1 MPIIKPL
8 QLEPTSDIE
17 EFARLIYQPKTFSII
32 YGPEG
37 VGKTALLYKLFYHRY
52 KKNENEN
59 GLFIGLDNFECYQ
72 YHQTKISTALGVS
85 SIKEKFPSLDLIQF
99 KKPDI
104 FAVIFF
110 HSLHI
115 LISTMETHFI
125 LADGLNK
132 FSNPSFLNR
141 IIQQY
146 LRQVAD
152 CGIPVIVTMDKKPD
166 LSPLT
171 EFPAVK
177 IQTFLLKRPEF
188 LGGEINEFGDT
199 LIMKDV

>member
-17 EFARLIYQPKTFSII
+17 DFAATVFQPKTLSII

-37 VGKTALLYKLFYHRY
+37 VGKTALLYKLLYHRY
-52 KKNENEN
+52 KSDENEK

-72 YHQTKISTALGVS
+72 YHQTKMSTALGVS
-85 SIKEKFPSLDLIQF
+85 SIKEKIPSLVIHF

-104 FAVIFF
+104 FSVVFF

-115 LISTMETHFI
+115 LISTMETHFV

-141 IIQQY
+141 VIQQN

-152 CGIPVIVTMDKKPD
+152 CGIPVIVTMDRKPD
-166 LSPLT
+166 LSYLT

-177 IQTFLLKRPEF
+177 IQTFQLERPEF
-188 LGGEINEFGDT
+188 LGAEITEFGDT
-199 LIMKDV
+199 RLIKDE

>member
-17 EFARLIYQPKTFSII
+17 DFAATVFQPKTLSII

-37 VGKTALLYKLFYHRY
+37 VGKTALLYKLLYHRY
-52 KKNENEN
+52 KSDENEK
-59 GLFIGLDNFECYQ
+59 GLFIGLDSFECYQ

-85 SIKEKFPSLDLIQF
+85 SIKEKIPSLVIHF

-104 FAVIFF
+104 FAVVFF

-115 LISTMETHFI
+115 LIPTMQTHFV

-141 IIQQY
+141 VIQQY

-152 CGIPVIVTMDKKPD
+152 CGIPVIVTMDTKPD
-166 LSPLT
+166 LSHLT

-177 IQTFLLKRPEF
+177 IQTFQLERPEF
-188 LGGEINEFGDT
+188 LGGEFTEFRDT
-199 LIMKDV
+199 RLLKDE